1 MYVKDKM
8 SKSLCTVK
16 PNTTISEVLD
26 IMEANHYHRIPVVDD
41 NNHLLG
47 LLTAGNIKQSN
58 ANSSLSVFELN
69 YLLNKLKAS
78 DVMIKDV
85 VTVNPDALLEEAASI
100 LREHEIGCLPVIENN
115 ILVGIITQ
123 NDIFDSFIDIL
134 GYNEVGTRYVI
145 NIKEDKVGI
154 MYKISECF
162 VQANISISNL
172 AVYNT
177 ERGLEI
183 VVIAVGDNS
192 EYCGDYL
199 KNAGWDVTS
208 IMNLNK

>member
-100 LREHEIGCLPVIENN
+100 LREHEIGCLPVIENG

-154 MYKISECF
+154 MYKIAECF

>member
-69 YLLNKLKAS
+69 YLLNKLMAS

-154 MYKISECF
+154 MYKIAECF

>member
-8 SKSLCTVK
+8 SKSLCTVG
-16 PNTTISEVLD
+16 PNITISEVLD
-26 IMEANHYHRIPVVDD
+26 IMEDNHYHRIPVVDD
-41 NNHLLG
+41 KKHLLG
-47 LLTAGNIKQSN
+47 LLTAGTIRQSN
-58 ANSSLSVFELN
+58 KSSSLSVFELN
-69 YLLNKLKAS
+69 YLLNKLKAT
-78 DVMIKDV
+78 DLMIKDV
-85 VTVNPDALLEEAASI
+85 VTVRPDALLEEAASI
-100 LREHEIGCLPVIENN
+100 LREHEIGCLPVIENDE
-115 ILVGIITQ
+115 LVGIITQ

-154 MYKISECF
+154 MYKIAECF
-162 VQANISISNL
+162 AEANISISNL

-183 VVIAVGDNS
+183 VVIANGENS

-199 KNAGWDVTS
+199 KNAGWNVTS

>member
-69 YLLNKLKAS
+69 YLLNKLKAA

-154 MYKISECF
+154 MYKIAECF
-162 VQANISISNL
+162 TQANISISNL

>member
-8 SKSLCTVK
+8 SKNLCTVK

-26 IMEANHYHRIPVVDD
+26 IMETNHYHRIPVVDD

-85 VTVNPDALLEEAASI
+85 ITVNPDALLEEAASI

-154 MYKISECF
+154 MYKIAECF